1 MHSELRSSPA
11 YRARCCNSTPWLAWA
26 VHVRRTRPPAGAYMQ
41 RSCTAPSRQRLP
53 PMTVPKISVFKA
65 GAELPATAASSCP
78 DHKGRVRARRKVA
91 ACRRTRASGSR
102 SSPAN
107 SASPPAAASARASPA
122 HRAAASAVTAAR
134 ASAAAAAQPCS
145 KRGKGCRSQTDG
157 FGGPGA
163 PCG

>member
-1 MHSELRSSPA
+1 M
-11 YRARCCNSTPWLAWA
+11 
-26 VHVRRTRPPAGAYMQ
+26 
-41 RSCTAPSRQRLP
+41 
-53 PMTVPKISVFKA
+53 
-65 GAELPATAASSCP
+65 
-78 DHKGRVRARRKVA
+78 RARRKVA

-145 KRGKGCRSQTDG
+145 ERGGVISCERDG
-157 FGGPGA
+157 VYGPVA